1 MKRRPSTPAAAGA
14 SSSTNRAM
22 DTPHQTV
29 APVAPSNAPPSQE
42 TQRSNSPDPATM
54 LTSPT
59 APASDPPV
67 AALHVDAAATAV
79 ATPSPTSI
87 SPSTQNPT
95 TSKPNTPAH
104 FPTGTLLAAD
114 TTVEADHT
122 DGESDEPLLPML
134 STRSGISEDRARDL
148 FAKYGLQYEARKR
161 AHQEPPTKIRRVEKP
176 VRLRV
181 HWTCHECSRQFG
193 IEKTCAGCGHRRC
206 RECARHPPKRV
217 REMMDTSRRAMEQEQ
232 QAAAVQEEAATVA
245 AMAGTET
252 TLPTAVDEDLQRYRE
267 EPAATAETAPT
278 AEQPD
283 PKDSSRTQAPP
294 VTGNLLGQAPLELDE
309 NADNNDNDP
318 DPETDIPLREVEF
331 SMYTRPRAAMRTMI
345 KPRTHIHGSRKV
357 FTSQFDDQMDHPPM
371 VQAVQRVYRKPRQR
385 VRYTCEHCETLFIDS
400 DRCVECGHE
409 RCQSCLREP
418 YAFIPHIIMIIE
430 GYANM

>member
-1 MKRRPSTPAAAGA
+1 MKRRPSTPDAGV
-14 SSSTNRAM
+14 STSANRALASY
-22 DTPHQTV
+22 TPHQTV

-54 LTSPT
+54 LTSST

-67 AALHVDAAATAV
+67 APLDGDAAV
-79 ATPSPTSI
+79 ATPPQTSI
-87 SPSTQNPT
+87 SPPAQIST
-95 TSKPNTPAH
+95 TSIPNTPAP
-104 FPTGTLLAAD
+104 FPTETLLAAD

-161 AHQEPPTKIRRVEKP
+161 PQQEPPTKIRRVEKP

-217 REMMDTSRRAMEQEQ
+217 REMMDTTRRAMEEEQ

-245 AMAGTET
+245 AVEGTEVA
-252 TLPTAVDEDLQRYRE
+252 LPTTQDEDLQRYRE
-267 EPAATAETAPT
+267 EPAAAVETAPT

-294 VTGNLLGQAPLELDE
+294 VTDNLLGQAPLELDE
-309 NADNNDNDP
+309 NDDNNNDP
-318 DPETDIPLREVEF
+318 DNDIPLREVEF
-331 SMYTRPRAAMRTMI
+331 STYTRPRAAMRTMI
-345 KPRTHIHGSRKV
+345 KPKTHIHGGRKAL
-357 FTSQFDDQMDHPPM
+357 TSQFDDAMEHPPM
-371 VQAVQRVYRKPRQR
+371 VRAVQRVYRKPRQR

-418 YAFIPHIIMIIE
+418 YASPISL
-430 GYANM
+430 